1 MQLRDGDIDM
11 LLCQNSS
18 SNRCQ
23 FLVSEQL
30 NPIVNVNSIVLDS
43 ITADADFVV
52 VNAEHVIMMAFRFV
66 PAIINAYRVRMT
78 GSYVFAEVSPR
89 YRNGGNDRT
98 AIRTYM
104 IKQFD
109 DFRASYSC

>member
-1 MQLRDGDIDM
+1 MKDKTAEQVFFIIKFRAVHHYQL
-11 LLCQNSS
+11 
-18 SNRCQ
+18 
-23 FLVSEQL
+23 LVSEQL
-30 NPIVNVNSIVLDS
+30 NPIVNVNSIALNP

-52 VNAEHVIMMAFRFV
+52 VNAEHVVMMAFRFV
-66 PAIINAYRVRMT
+66 PAIIDAYRIRMT
-78 GSYVFAEVSPR
+78 CCYVFAEVSPR

-98 AIRTYM
+98 AVRTDM